1 MAAPRRRLERL
12 AAALAP
18 RPPSPHHASAPL
30 LLLEA
35 GEAPLGCVAAPRVT
49 SDAAEARSLLER
61 HGASILRTGGR
72 GLDES
77 AMRKLAAQ
85 LPRRIFGDSLSQHKM
100 PERIAGGGWD
110 GRQWVGHAC
119 QGPDRSHLPN
129 AAHMDSPP
137 FGDVKSDYFLMC
149 FAETPTSGGESYSA
163 SPCTPTH
170 PTLCLQPGPGSHRA
184 GLPPHAAACPRRFL
198 SCRFVQCWTGMA

>member
-1 MAAPRRRLERL
+1 MLP
-12 AAALAP
+12 
-18 RPPSPHHASAPL
+18 
-30 LLLEA
+30 
-35 GEAPLGCVAAPRVT
+35 EAPLGCVAAPRVT

-170 PTLCLQPGPGSHRA
+170 PTLLLA
-184 GLPPHAAACPRRFL
+184 AVPPAMARL
-198 SCRFVQCWTGMA
+198 SSCRFAQCWTGMA